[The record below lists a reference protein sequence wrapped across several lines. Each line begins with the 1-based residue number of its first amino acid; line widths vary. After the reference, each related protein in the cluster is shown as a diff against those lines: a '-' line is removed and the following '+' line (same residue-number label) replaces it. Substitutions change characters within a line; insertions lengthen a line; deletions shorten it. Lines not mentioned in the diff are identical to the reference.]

1 VVAEGDRDA
10 ARLTLQ
16 DAQALIHVVSLY
28 SESGVVAPR
37 QFLSYLRPE
46 IPNQL
51 LATSNLMRDGCC
63 LLQLDWRLPF
73 NFFGPMP
80 CFLKASH

>member
-1 VVAEGDRDA
+1 MWFPYTAN
-10 ARLTLQ
+10 
-16 DAQALIHVVSLY
+16 QAWLPHGNSL
-28 SESGVVAPR
+28 
-37 QFLSYLRPE
+37 LNLRPE

-80 CFLKASH
+80 CFLQASH